1 MTSPNPYFHQG
12 LRSWAVCPICLSPY
26 DGAMCPCQSPGQDS
40 TTTGLEP
47 LPASAAPERKARPGP
62 SASLPRRKVFSTL
75 GVLSIALPFLLI
87 GLIFWVR

>member
-26 DGAMCPCQSPGQDS
+26 DGALCPCQSIGQQV
-40 TTTGLEP
+40 TAGLEP
-47 LPASAAPERKARPGP
+47 LPVVAAPGKSRASP
-62 SASLPRRKVFSTL
+62 SGSLPRRKVFSAL
-75 GVLSIALPFLLI
+75 GVLGIALPFLLI

>member
-12 LRSWAVCPICLSPY
+12 LRSWAVCPICLCPY
-26 DGAMCPCQSPGQDS
+26 DGAMCPCQSTGQE
-40 TTTGLEP
+40 TAAPGLEP
-47 LPASAAPERKARPGP
+47 LPAPADLEREVRPGP